1 MPQGITN
8 QLFRKVTVFSQSGP
22 SVAAGVG
29 TDVEFD
35 SAVYRQLFQVIVQF
49 PQGMLVFCILFF
61 AFPVSTENGKQ
72 VGGGGVCILIPF
84 DKVHGSGRNLYGE
97 QGSCFVAAVGGNGIL
112 QVCFA

>member
-1 MPQGITN
+1 MLCLIHRFKAFQIGFSHLCGGVPQGITN

-72 VGGGGVCILIPF
+72 VGEAESVF
-84 DKVHGSGRNLYGE
+84 
-97 QGSCFVAAVGGNGIL
+97 
-112 QVCFA
+112 

>member
-72 VGGGGVCILIPF
+72 VGVRATVSAERDIVILIYDF
-84 DKVHGSGRNLYGE
+84 RFMIYLLSTINH
-97 QGSCFVAAVGGNGIL
+97 
-112 QVCFA
+112 